1 MTIPTLGSMARAAKN
16 PFVKGLQGA
25 DLTAKQRVFVT
36 VLVRNGCTPTQAARD
51 AGYADAK
58 VSAYDLLRTPHIQN
72 AVKFERQRYV
82 AGDLANIATETL
94 RLVMVDQDAP
104 ASARVQA
111 ARTVLELA
119 GELGKSKSDG
129 VEDRPLSELSSD
141 DLTRLIGQ
149 WQDERA
155 ELTRVLPGEDAGFLD
170 AVDRPQLA
178 Y

>member
-1 MTIPTLGSMARAAKN
+1 MARAAKN
-16 PFVKGLQGA
+16 PFIKGLQGA
-25 DLTAKQRVFVT
+25 DLTTKQRVFVT

-82 AGDLANIATETL
+82 ASDLANIATETL
-94 RLVMVDQDAP
+94 RLVMVDQEAP

-119 GELGKSKSDG
+119 GELGKVKGDG
-129 VEDRPLSELSSD
+129 GEDRPLSELSAD
-141 DLTRLIGQ
+141 ELTRLIDR

-155 ELTRVLPGEDAGFLD
+155 SLAQSLDGDDAGLMD
-170 AVDRPQLA
+170 AVDRAQLEFQR
-178 Y
+178 

>member
-1 MTIPTLGSMARAAKN
+1 MTLHTLISMARTVKT

-25 DLTAKQRVFVT
+25 DLTEKQRAFVT

-58 VSAYDLLRTPHIQN
+58 VSAYDLLRTPHIQT
-72 AVKFERQRYV
+72 AVNFERQRYV
-82 AGDLANIATETL
+82 AADLANIATEAL

-119 GELGKSKSDG
+119 SELGKGMSGED
-129 VEDRPLSELSSD
+129 EDRPLSELTAEE
-141 DLTRLIGQ
+141 LTRLIDRR
-149 WQDERA
+149 QDERA
-155 ELTRVLPGEDAGFLD
+155 A
-170 AVDRPQLA
+170 LA
-178 Y
+178 

>member
-1 MTIPTLGSMARAAKN
+1 MPTLGSMAGTVKT
-16 PFVKGLQGA
+16 PFIKGLQGA
-25 DLTAKQRVFVT
+25 DLTEKQRAFVT

-82 AGDLANIATETL
+82 AGDLANIATGTL
-94 RLVMVDQDAP
+94 RLVMVDQESP

-119 GELGKSKSDG
+119 GELGKVKGDG
-129 VEDRPLSELSSD
+129 VEDRPLSELSAH
-141 DLTRLIGQ
+141 DLTRLIDQ

-155 ELTRVLPGEDAGFLD
+155 TLAQSPPGEDAGLRD
-170 AVDRPQLA
+170 AVDRGQLA
-178 Y
+178 H

>member
-1 MTIPTLGSMARAAKN
+1 MAGTVKT
-16 PFVKGLQGA
+16 PFIKGLQGA
-25 DLTAKQRVFVT
+25 DLTEKQRTFVT

-72 AVKFERQRYV
+72 AVRFERLRYV

-94 RLVMVDQDAP
+94 RLVMLDQESP

-119 GELGKSKSDG
+119 GEIGKGKSGAD
-129 VEDRPLSELSSD
+129 EDRALSELTAD
-141 DLTRLIGQ
+141 ELTRLIDR

-155 ELTRVLPGEDAGFLD
+155 ALAQSLPGEDSGLTNEIVRA
-170 AVDRPQLA
+170 QLA
-178 Y
+178 H